1 MRVTNKTSTKS
12 PRLAFFDGYRG
23 VLILL
28 ILTYYFFQHI
38 LPGGFL
44 AVNAFL
50 MVAGFFAF
58 RHFYTAPT
66 LRKSVSIKSYLKSR
80 LERIF
85 FPTLFMVLLV
95 AAYIALFAPD
105 YFYNLRNMGFSSL
118 FFVNNYYQILS
129 NQSYFVQAA
138 DRKSTRLNSSH

>member
-1 MRVTNKTSTKS
+1 MTDKTPTKS

-58 RHFYTAPT
+58 RHF
-66 LRKSVSIKSYLKSR
+66 
-80 LERIF
+80 
-85 FPTLFMVLLV
+85 
-95 AAYIALFAPD
+95 
-105 YFYNLRNMGFSSL
+105 
-118 FFVNNYYQILS
+118 
-129 NQSYFVQAA
+129 
-138 DRKSTRLNSSH
+138 